1 MQEDICKEIQ
11 DTELFM
17 LVQFIEILDILEK
30 YDKLEEIKKDINE
43 RKEIYLEYAR
53 KNATESFWSLDLN
66 DESVNQKIEKAS
78 KIYMESA
85 KYKSTLEKF
94 KMKYNE
100 LLNRFSIKN
109 ELDEIKDIIYE
120 VCSFDVNL
128 AYKIGLIDGLKVNAL
143 N

>member
-17 LVQFIEILDILEK
+17 LVQFIEILEILEK

-78 KIYMESA
+78 KIYMESE

-109 ELDEIKDIIYE
+109 ELDEIRDIIYE
-120 VCSFDVNL
+120 LCSFDVNL

>member
-78 KIYMESA
+78 KIYMESE